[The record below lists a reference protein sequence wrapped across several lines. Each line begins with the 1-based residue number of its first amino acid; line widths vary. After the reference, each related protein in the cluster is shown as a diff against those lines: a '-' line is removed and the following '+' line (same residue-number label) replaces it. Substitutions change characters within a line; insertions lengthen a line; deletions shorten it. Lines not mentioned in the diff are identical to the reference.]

1 MILRGNEKSLEFHL
15 DLSVFERALIETFNE
30 HQPQPIRAVEKTL
43 KKILYEEVTRN
54 CKSFDNFISASITIH
69 EFYNKIN
76 HSLAY
81 LSKHGL
87 TFWYTVIETKWKK
100 PSDFLIINANVKGI
114 KLGFSQYADG
124 KKVYQNNYAYDKKK
138 HIIIKTQLNEII
150 ITSEVFSR
158 VLSATKEKQ
167 NYLIYTGF
175 EYFQDI
181 NYTFVL
187 PHYYRN
193 VDNKLFVCAC
203 TKKAF
208 EESQVTGFKR
218 PKPTFEENICHFC
231 MSKSL
236 DRNALIE
243 LYGGEFL
250 TVNGPFVTKLVADGY
265 KHRTALAEFSRIF
278 KTSKWKNEAELYA
291 ITKILFPSFTIIREH
306 NPKELKGLRID
317 IFIQELNLAIEY
329 QGQQHFEPVKAFGG
343 EEAFKK
349 LKERDALKKQ
359 LCKELGI
366 ELKYFTYKEKL
377 SIELVESKLKKFL
390 SFCKKSDIIFPTPG
404 K

>member
-1 MILRGNEKSLEFHL
+1 MILHGDEKLLEFYL
-15 DLSVFERALIETFNE
+15 DLSTFENALIETFSE

-43 KKILYEEVTRN
+43 KKILYDEITRN
-54 CKSFDNFISASITIH
+54 CKSYDNFISASITIH
-69 EFYNKIN
+69 EFYNIAN
-76 HSLAY
+76 RSLAY
-81 LSKHGL
+81 LSKNGL
-87 TFWYTVIETKWKK
+87 TLWYTVIETKWKK
-100 PSDFLIINANVKGI
+100 PCSFFIINCKVKGI
-114 KLGFSQYADG
+114 QLIPFQYSSN
-124 KKVYQNNYAYDKKK
+124 KVYQNNYAYDKKK
-138 HIIIKTQLNEII
+138 QIVLKTQLNQIHI
-150 ITSEVFSR
+150 AADVFSR
-158 VLSATKEKQ
+158 ILVATKDKQ
-167 NYLIYTGF
+167 DFLIYTGI
-175 EYFQDI
+175 ESI
-181 NYTFVL
+181 NEPSLFPVSL

-193 VDNKLFVCAC
+193 YDNKLFLCSC

-208 EESQVTGFKR
+208 ECLTSPYK
-218 PKPTFEENICHFC
+218 KPVPEYKENICHIC
-231 MSKSL
+231 KSTTL

-250 TVNGPFVTKLVADGY
+250 TVNEPFVTKLVTDGY
-265 KHRTALAEFSRIF
+265 KHRTALAEFSQIF

-291 ITKILFPSFTIIREH
+291 IIKVLFPSFTIIREH

-377 SIELVESKLKKFL
+377 SIDLVESKLKKFL
-390 SFCKKSDIIFPTPG
+390 QPVPRA
-404 K
+404 

>member
-1 MILRGNEKSLEFHL
+1 MILHGNEKSIEFNL
-15 DLSVFERALIETFNE
+15 DLSDFESALIETFFK

-43 KKILYEEVTRN
+43 KTLLFREVIRK
-54 CKSFDNFISASITIH
+54 CKPYDNFISVSITIH
-69 EFYNKIN
+69 EFYNIAN
-76 HSLAY
+76 RSLAY

-87 TFWYTVIETKWKK
+87 TLWYTVIETKWKK
-100 PSDFLIINANVKGI
+100 PCSFFIINCNVEGI
-114 KLGFSQYADG
+114 QLIPSQYGDII
-124 KKVYQNNYAYDKKK
+124 KYQNDYAYDKKK
-138 HIIIKTQLNEII
+138 QIVLKSQLNQIHI
-150 ITSEVFSR
+150 AADVFSR
-158 VLSATKEKQ
+158 VLAATKDKQ
-167 NYLIYTGF
+167 DFLIYTGA
-175 EYFQDI
+175 EDI
-181 NYTFVL
+181 KSPSIFPLYL

-193 VDNKLFVCAC
+193 YDNKLFLCSC

-208 EESQVTGFKR
+208 ESSTSPYK
-218 PKPTFEENICHFC
+218 KPIPEYKENICHIC
-231 MSKSL
+231 KSSTL

-329 QGQQHFEPVKAFGG
+329 QEQQHFEPVKAFGG